1 MVIVNYDLDFD
12 EFIHSHIVADLC
24 PLDVNS
30 YLYYS
35 VHEKWNAFRVPLE
48 NGSINYKNDT
58 APGSVSSATYADLPG
73 PELKG
78 ESMAEAAMPRLDRAA
93 IQIKNLLFVVYSDV
107 YMMDGEMKWKVLPP
121 LPKPG
126 SHIEFACAV
135 VHNSIVIVGGTTEK
149 YPVTKRITLLKWSVL
164 GKLPFWVKTTL
175 VGFWNGWLYFTS
187 GQQDKG
193 PDNPQPKVVIGELWR
208 TELVIGS
215 FMLILW
221 HNCSLSV

>member
-1 MVIVNYDLDFD
+1 
-12 EFIHSHIVADLC
+12 
-24 PLDVNS
+24 
-30 YLYYS
+30 
-35 VHEKWNAFRVPLE
+35 
-48 NGSINYKNDT
+48 
-58 APGSVSSATYADLPG
+58 
-73 PELKG
+73 
-78 ESMAEAAMPRLDRAA
+78 
-93 IQIKNLLFVVYSDV
+93 
-107 YMMDGEMKWKVLPP
+107 MKWKELPP
-121 LPKPG
+121 MPEPD
-126 SHIEFACAV
+126 SRFEFACAV
-135 VHNSIVIVGGTTEK
+135 VNNSIVIIGGTTEK
-149 YPVTKRITLLKWSVL
+149 HPVTKKITLLKWSVL

>member
-93 IQIKNLLFVVYSDV
+93 IQIKNLLFVFSGY
-107 YMMDGEMKWKVLPP
+107 
-121 LPKPG
+121 G